1 MKIEKV
7 IFDLGKVLVKFNP
20 RNPFKNILKSEE
32 EINFFLKIS
41 AHGNGISIKILF
53 MIQDQLLKKK

>member
-20 RNPFKNILKSEE
+20 KNPFKNIFKSEDD
-32 EINFFLKIS
+32 IIFFLKIS
-41 AHGNGISIKILF
+41 ALGNGISIKMLF
-53 MIQDQLLKKK
+53 MIHDLLLKKK